1 MISRVARRARLRMVR
16 RSLTGK
22 GSGDINMGKTA
33 SCFYLTGPGRGLQ
46 RFGQAREIGAAY
58 LMLLLTILVMGIGL
72 VAVSEVW
79 HTTLRR
85 EKELELLFI
94 GDQYRQAIALYAA
107 QSPSGHA
114 QRNPSKLEDLLKDPR
129 VPGTKR
135 YLRKIFPD
143 PITGSPKWGLILGP
157 AGGILG
163 VHSMS
168 QEQPIKTANFSTA
181 NKTFENMKRYSDW
194 VFVVGSPP
202 VAIQPPKKSVR

>member
-1 MISRVARRARLRMVR
+1 MDQA
-16 RSLTGK
+16 T
-22 GSGDINMGKTA
+22 NMGKA
-33 SCFYLTGPGRGLQ
+33 ESCLYAKRSGWRRQKISPAHEL
-46 RFGQAREIGAAY
+46 GAAY

-94 GDQYRQAIALYAA
+94 GDQYRQAIKLYAA

-168 QEQPIKTANFSTA
+168 QEQPIKTANFSMA

-194 VFVVGSPP
+194 VFVAGSPP
-202 VAIQPPKKSVR
+202 LAIPVPKNSVR